1 MSIVSK
7 ASLKNDFLTDQVITQ
22 DKMEDLIDSCYN
34 GTGEVYQ
41 YDRTFTADELINMD
55 YIGAP
60 FNGIEVLPA
69 PGPGKCYIKAGTTIF
84 AVYKYRGDVFTFG
97 GPAIA
102 LRLYWPELGPGPSF
116 TDTFSNITLDSNGG
130 SNEALALE
138 AATENTAL
146 HADWSLQG
154 QDQSVS
160 APGFINQPWYIGTNG
175 PVSKNSPLTDGT
187 VHIRFWYSIVDISD
201 IWF

>member
-1 MSIVSK
+1 MSIVTK

-41 YDRTFTADELINMD
+41 YDRTFTADELINMN

-69 PGPGKCYIKAGTTIF
+69 PGPGKCYVKANSTIIG
-84 AVYKYRGDVFTFG
+84 VYKYRGDVFTLA
-97 GPAIA
+97 PNAS
-102 LRLYWPELGPGPSF
+102 LRLYWPELGPGPAL
-116 TDTFSNITLDSNGG
+116 TDTFSNITLDASGG
-130 SNEALALE
+130 FAERLRLDIS
-138 AATENTAL
+138 TENTAI

-160 APGFINQPWYIGTNG
+160 APGFINQPWYIGTNAAVG
-175 PVSKNSPLTDGT
+175 KNSPLTDGT